1 MALNIPIG
9 AKIDQNKWNT
19 EWNKF
24 KTQVAQY
31 NKVTIPIKINGQ
43 DFQKVVETY
52 KTLKGEVAQ
61 VTTILNQNNQVVRNG
76 ASTLTRSSEATK
88 DLNGQLQQQK
98 ESLKVVTTETK
109 KYSDANGRL
118 VTETKKFNS
127 AGQQVGQT
135 ITKIVDDQTKLGKS
149 TQDTANIFERFTKAL
164 GKMIVMRATN
174 ALINLF
180 SRSVREAVEVV
191 KQFDE
196 AIVEFQKVSDLSGQ
210 ALENYTQRLGDL
222 GSEVARTRT
231 EMVQASTEFV
241 KSGFSEEQSAQ
252 LAKVSEMY
260 RNIADEAMESGES
273 ASFIISQMK
282 AFGNETTAFAQH
294 TIDAVNNVSNNMAV
308 SSSDI
313 SQALTKTSSAMAS
326 LGNTYEETIA
336 LVASGSEI
344 LTHQSSKVARG

>member
-9 AKIDQNKWNT
+9 AKINQTQWRK
-19 EWNKF
+19 EWKKF
-24 KTQVAQY
+24 QSQVTQY
-31 NKVTIPIKINGQ
+31 SKVVIPIKVNGQ
-43 DFQKVVETY
+43 DVQKVVQTY
-52 KTLKGEVAQ
+52 KTLNGEIAQ
-61 VTTILNQNNQVVRNG
+61 TTSMLNKNG
-76 ASTLTRSSEATK
+76 NAIGIGRTKLTKYSSSLK
-88 DLNGQLQQQK
+88 DANGLLQQQQ
-98 ESLKVVTTETK
+98 ESLRVVTTETK